1 MPNEWDRTR
10 YMRRQKQ
17 MGRSSYGDWDWGKY
31 IFEGID
37 IGERERERYASVSN
51 WLEEMENIYLNN
63 YSVYGCIVLK
73 LVEYDLM
80 HIVFNIMY
88 SKL

>member
-1 MPNEWDRTR
+1 MEIETEENT
-10 YMRRQKQ
+10 YLKGLIQ
-17 MGRSSYGDWDWGKY
+17 
-31 IFEGID
+31 
-37 IGERERERYASVSN
+37 ERERERYATVSN